1 MDVPADGESEGV
13 RMRNGLV
20 VCAAVAALGLVVVT
34 PVARATVEMQNQAKK
49 LGFPLKNCVYCHASP
64 HAVEKMKETARALNM
79 SDGNC
84 LQCHGAEVPTTL
96 NDRGRWLVA
105 EKKRRKAEEYD
116 MAWLKDYKEPADE
129 EEPEPDTPP
138 E

>member
-1 MDVPADGESEGV
+1 
-13 RMRNGLV
+13 MRDWLAVGLV
-20 VCAAVAALGLVVVT
+20 MGVLGLALGT
-34 PVARATVEMQNQAKK
+34 PAARATVEMQNQAKK

-64 HAVEKMKETARALNM
+64 HAVEKMKETARELNM

-84 LQCHGAEVPTTL
+84 LQCHGADIPTTL

-105 EKKRRKAEEYD
+105 EKKRRKADEFD
-116 MAWLKDYKEPADE
+116 MAWLNDYEEPDDE
-129 EEPEPDTPP
+129 ETPAPETPP